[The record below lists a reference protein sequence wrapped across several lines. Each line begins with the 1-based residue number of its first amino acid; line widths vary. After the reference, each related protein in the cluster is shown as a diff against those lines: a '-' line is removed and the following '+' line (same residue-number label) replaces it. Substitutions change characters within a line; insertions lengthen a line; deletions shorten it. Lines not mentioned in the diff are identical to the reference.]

1 METLFN
7 SPDKFESKF
16 VTADGYRTHYVEAG
30 DKDAD
35 RLLLVHGGSIEVG
48 MGLYRW
54 YPNVIPLSE
63 HFHVFAIDELGHGDT
78 DAPRDLDMLGHV
90 RVRAEHVIR
99 FIEALDIGPINLA
112 GQSQGGWIVTYI
124 TLKRPDLVK
133 KLILIDSGSTAGS
146 ALKTENDTEPRDFV
160 EIDGVKTPVG
170 SGELPYFKEVFE
182 PNSMMPK
189 EGLTDTREGLRK
201 YASVFFYNKSMVSEE
216 FLDYLME
223 LSRKWNK
230 LYMDHKGKEY
240 WGDRGLMGHS
250 DMYSFDGKHIRDH
263 VQDIRR
269 PTLVVWGK
277 NSNKGVDPGLSLYKR
292 IPDAQMHVFD
302 KANHF
307 LWLDQW
313 QEFNSLVTW
322 FLTKDQTKGSSWKSS
337 T

>member
-1 METLFN
+1 
-7 SPDKFESKF
+7 
-16 VTADGYRTHYVEAG
+16 
-30 DKDAD
+30 
-35 RLLLVHGGSIEVG
+35 
-48 MGLYRW
+48 
-54 YPNVIPLSE
+54 
-63 HFHVFAIDELGHGDT
+63 
-78 DAPRDLDMLGHV
+78 MLGHV
-90 RVRAEHVIR
+90 RVRAEHVIS

-146 ALKTENDTEPRDFV
+146 ALKTENDTETPEYV
-160 EIDGVKTPVG
+160 EIDGVKQKVG

-201 YASVFFYNKSMVSEE
+201 YASVFFYDKSMVSEE
-216 FLDYLME
+216 FLDYLMN
-223 LSRKWNK
+223 LSKKWNK
-230 LYMDHKGKEY
+230 MYMDHKGKEY
-240 WGDRGLMGHS
+240 WGDQGLVGHS
-250 DMYSFDGKHIRDH
+250 DMYGFDGKHIRDH
-263 VQDIRR
+263 VQDIDR

-322 FLTKDQTKGSSWKSS
+322 FLTKD
-337 T
+337 

>member
-78 DAPRDLDMLGHV
+78 DAPRDLDTLGHV
-90 RVRAEHVIR
+90 RFRAEHVIS
-99 FIEALDIGPINLA
+99 FIEALDLGPINLA

-146 ALKTENDTEPRDFV
+146 ALKTENDTETPEYV
-160 EIDGVKTPVG
+160 EIDGVKQKVG

-189 EGLTDTREGLRK
+189 QGLTDTREGLRK
-201 YASVFFYNKSMVSEE
+201 YASVFFYDKSMVSEE
-216 FLDYLME
+216 FLDYLMD
-223 LSRKWNK
+223 LSKKWNK

-240 WGDRGLMGHS
+240 WGDQGLTGHS
-250 DMYSFDGKHIRDH
+250 DMYGFDGKHIRDH
-263 VQDIRR
+263 VKDIDR
-269 PTLVVWGK
+269 PTMVVWGK
-277 NSNKGVDPGLSLYKR
+277 NSNKGVDPGLELYKR

-322 FLTKDQTKGSSWKSS
+322 FLTKD
-337 T
+337 